1 MCWFYPK
8 YWIFF
13 EIEFI
18 FNISDLPSK
27 SISCVWSCNLWL
39 RDCIELLWITWNTKG
54 LSSLSSS
61 LTLGCLYHGG
71 SLSIISIWSLC
82 CLLLLHCYGKLT
94 SCPSSLCVSSVV
106 YSLSSKSSLS
116 WLSFCGRS
124 VSLVSRSTNF
134 ISKTIHHLSSKIC
147 SVFFSFFNEFLV
159 CRWFYLIVFSLHFSN
174 RSASV
179 SSAEVFFW
187 NSLTCLFEHPIVLI
201 VIIMTSLIHQ
211 IFENFSH
218 IIVIRSFFKFQIST
232 VL

>member
-71 SLSIISIWSLC
+71 SLSIISIWSLYRSS
-82 CLLLLHCYGKLT
+82 LLLLHGNGKLT
-94 SCPSSLCVSSVV
+94 SCPSTLSVSSVI
-106 YSLSSKSSLS
+106 YSLSSKSSLCWSLCS
-116 WLSFCGRS
+116 WS
-124 VSLVSRSTNF
+124 VSLIRISTLF
-134 ISKTIHHLSSKIC
+134 ITKTIHHLSSEIC
-147 SVFFSFFNEFLV
+147 SIFFSFFNEF
-159 CRWFYLIVFSLHFSN
+159 
-174 RSASV
+174 
-179 SSAEVFFW
+179 
-187 NSLTCLFEHPIVLI
+187 
-201 VIIMTSLIHQ
+201 
-211 IFENFSH
+211 
-218 IIVIRSFFKFQIST
+218 ISRF
-232 VL
+232 